1 MRKTIK
7 HNISFDINI
16 KPRVDTHIPE
26 REQCS
31 QIDDRERKKRGKLR
45 GIMAEK
51 IRILM
56 ESNKRK

>member
-31 QIDDRERKKRGKLR
+31 QIDDREREKKERKIKRNYGGKNQNLD
-45 GIMAEK
+45 GIE
-51 IRILM
+51 
-56 ESNKRK
+56 